1 MQADIAQLDNPQI
14 IQQLV
19 RADPKLADLVRNYYA
34 GELNPPTEDPSQT
47 RKTRWT
53 IAELRAAVFPAPKW
67 AVPGIVP
74 VGLTFLAGR
83 PKLGKSWMA
92 LQIAHAK
99 GTGGR
104 VFNQQIEKGDV
115 LYLAL
120 EDSPRR
126 LKERTEKQGVPAT
139 AEIQFVTEWQS
150 LKEGGLSDLQI
161 EIMRADYSL
170 VVIDTLSRAIGRS
183 DQLDPAEMTL
193 ICGNLQQLA
202 ISLNI
207 AILVI
212 DHHKKSNGFE
222 ANPIDDILGATAKAA
237 VADSA
242 LGLYKQQGKQGAVLK
257 ITGRDLEEKELAL
270 SWDSLTCCWQSLG
283 DADAV
288 REDSAKADILMAIRS
303 LREDG
308 ELGTPAKIAAHLNLN
323 RGYVSHILAD
333 LWTAG
338 RIRKGEKHGVQQ
350 PYEIPEEA

>member
-207 AILVI
+207 AIL
-212 DHHKKSNGFE
+212 KSF
-222 ANPIDDILGATAKAA
+222 
-237 VADSA
+237 
-242 LGLYKQQGKQGAVLK
+242 
-257 ITGRDLEEKELAL
+257 
-270 SWDSLTCCWQSLG
+270 
-283 DADAV
+283 
-288 REDSAKADILMAIRS
+288 
-303 LREDG
+303 
-308 ELGTPAKIAAHLNLN
+308 
-323 RGYVSHILAD
+323 
-333 LWTAG
+333 
-338 RIRKGEKHGVQQ
+338 
-350 PYEIPEEA
+350 